1 LALQP
6 SEEGREARRKVV
18 AAREDLVNAVS
29 IIAKKRGSTLYAFI
43 NDLLEQA
50 VKADFMGTTVREIM
64 ESYEILKANKS
75 AGQTLIPVDVLN
87 YMASKLFEDPM
98 SRSELEKMW
107 RDYGRWYGEYL
118 SIKFRENLN
127 SGRNFEQFLEKIVRE
142 LRWELTEV
150 AVHREGDSLRIRC
163 VSVLLQPATA
173 TLLLRFLE
181 GVMEALGYETKS
193 SSVYRG
199 IIDAVFAP
207 KKP

>member
-1 LALQP
+1 
-6 SEEGREARRKVV
+6 V

-64 ESYEILKANKS
+64 ESYEIIKANKS

-127 SGRNFEQFLEKIVRE
+127 LGRNLEQFLEKIMRE

-150 AVHREGDSLRIRC
+150 AVHREGEDSLRIRC
-163 VSVLLQPATA
+163 VSILLQPATA

-199 IIDAVFAP
+199 IIDVVFAP
-207 KKP
+207 RKP